1 MIVNID
7 DKDLIKLYETG
18 SSKKLRLPESVI
30 EKFFATVQ
38 KIESATN
45 IHDFW
50 KDSGLK
56 FEKLKGYKNRYSMRL
71 TGKHRLEME
80 ITWTNNDQTI
90 GEFYL
95 ITISTHYGD

>member
-18 SSKKLRLPESVI
+18 SSKKLRLPENVI

-38 KIESATN
+38 KIESATT
-45 IHDFW
+45 ILDFW